1 MAPFFHKTPG
11 RGTMVTTDCRLRLE
25 IPKNIIVIY
34 SDILVVMNGGGSVN
48 ELEGNHKAHCAITVS
63 YM

>member
-1 MAPFFHKTPG
+1 
-11 RGTMVTTDCRLRLE
+11 MVTTDCRLRLE